1 MKIESVTLHH
11 VALPYV
17 RPFQTSRWT
26 EYRRDAVLVEL
37 KADGLTGW
45 GECVASGHPFY
56 TWETVKTNWM
66 VLEGYIIPT
75 VLKREFV
82 DIASYVE
89 SVDFINCHRMAKA
102 GMEMALWDLFSQR
115 AGKSL
120 QAMLGGSGDRVAVGV
135 SVGIQDS
142 PQALLDLVDQYLA
155 EGYQRVKLKVK
166 PGRDETE
173 VDIIRAKYPDL
184 RLQVDANSAYH
195 IEDIDRLVRIF
206 DDKQLLLVEQPFG
219 HDDLV
224 DHAKLQHRMKTPVCL
239 DETIVSAD
247 HARWALEL
255 AACKIVNIKPG
266 RVGGMFEAL
275 RIHDLC
281 FAKDVP
287 VWMGG
292 MLETG
297 IGRAANVA
305 MASLPGFSLP
315 GDISATSRYFQED
328 VTEQTF
334 TLNADSTLS
343 VPQGLGLGVNIN
355 RVALRRALQQTQTF
369 S

>member
-26 EYRRDAVLVEL
+26 EHRRDAVLVEL

-56 TWETVKTNWM
+56 TWETVATNWM
-66 VLEGYIIPT
+66 VLEDYIIPT
-75 VLKREFV
+75 VLQR
-82 DIASYVE
+82 DIADIAGYVE
-89 SVDFINCHRMAKA
+89 AVDFINSHRMAKA
-102 GMEMALWDLFSQR
+102 GMEMALWDLFAR
-115 AGKSL
+115 REGKSL
-120 QAMLGGSGDRVAVGV
+120 QDMLGGSGERVSVGV

-142 PQALLDLVDQYLA
+142 PQALLELVEQYLA

-166 PGRDETE
+166 PGRDLSE
-173 VDIIRAKYPDL
+173 VDLIRSHHPNL
-184 RLQVDANSAYH
+184 RLQVDANSAYR
-195 IEDIDRLVRIF
+195 IEDANRLVRIF
-206 DDKQLLLVEQPFG
+206 DDKDLLLVEQPFS

-224 DHAKLQHRMKTPVCL
+224 DHAKLQQRMRTPVCL

-247 HARWALEL
+247 HARWALEVG
-255 AACKIVNIKPG
+255 ACRIINIKPG

-281 FAKDVP
+281 VSQAVP

-315 GDISATSRYFQED
+315 GDISATGRYFEED
-328 VTEQTF
+328 VTEQSF

-343 VPQGLGLGVNIN
+343 VPTGPGLGVDIN
-355 RVALRRALQQTQTF
+355 RSALRRALQKAQSYQ
-369 S
+369 